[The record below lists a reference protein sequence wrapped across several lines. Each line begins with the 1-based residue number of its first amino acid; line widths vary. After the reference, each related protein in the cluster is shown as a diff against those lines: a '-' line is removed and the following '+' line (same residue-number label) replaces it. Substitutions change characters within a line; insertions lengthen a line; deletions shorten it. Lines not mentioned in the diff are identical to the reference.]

1 MRLTDC
7 LRFFRHQAGGV
18 AVIVALT
25 LIPILAA
32 SGAAIDFGRAYAVKA
47 RLTSA
52 LDAAGLAVGTS
63 NPEDASRVLARFFAA
78 NYPAE
83 KLGVPV
89 SPTITIING
98 EIQLTAEARIPTK
111 FLGLIS
117 IPELTVV
124 AQSTIIREL
133 RGVEIVLVLDNTGSM
148 RINNRIGALRDS
160 AQALVDIVFNNENEP
175 DDLTMALVPFVTT
188 VNIGNG
194 PGIQRFVDFP
204 NAPANEYP
212 LPPNIDT
219 EWKGCVEA
227 RPAPNDEN
235 DVFLRGDDERG
246 NWSPYFWEAETIY
259 SSGQNF
265 SQCQNT
271 WWEPD
276 VNPRRIPP
284 LPRPTGRA
292 GDPPFASG
300 LGGPGGNVLKRNGF
314 KLLDITPTDTRGP
327 NKACPQALTPLT
339 NNRARLEEAI
349 ATMTPWNGNG
359 TIAHLGAVWGLRVL
373 SPGAPFTE
381 GASFND
387 PNVNKVMVILTDGRN
402 LISSVNRRCTR
413 TNPKY
418 NSHYTGYGYV
428 SEGRLGT
435 TNIRRVERVLN
446 EKMRRTC
453 ENIKEQ
459 GVEIFTIVFGLEDRG
474 IQRLFRTCASKPENF
489 FESPDN
495 EALDTAFRAI
505 GAKLSNLRVAR

>member
-1 MRLTDC
+1 MRLTNC
-7 LRFFRHQAGGV
+7 LRFFRHQAGSV

-63 NPEDASRVLARFFAA
+63 SPENAPRILAQFFAA

-83 KLGVPV
+83 ALGVPV
-89 SPTITIING
+89 NPTVQIVGG
-98 EIQLTAEARIPTK
+98 EIRLVAEARIKTA
-111 FLGLIS
+111 FLNLIT
-117 IPELTVV
+117 IPEITVV
-124 AQSTIIREL
+124 AQSTIIRES
-133 RGVEIVLVLDNTGSM
+133 RGVEIALVLDNTGSM
-148 RINNRIGALRDS
+148 RTNNRIGALRDA
-160 AQALVDIVFNNENEP
+160 AQELVDIVFEDEDEP
-175 DDLTMALVPFVTT
+175 DDLNMALVPFVTT

-194 PGIQRFVDFP
+194 PGIKRFVDFP
-204 NAPANEYP
+204 NAPDFPEYP
-212 LPPNIDT
+212 TSVDT

-227 RPAPNDEN
+227 RSEPFDEN
-235 DVFLRGDDERG
+235 DVFVRGDDERG

-276 VNPRRIPP
+276 LNPRRIPP

-300 LGGPGGNVLKRNGF
+300 LGGPGGNIVKRNGF
-314 KLLDITPTDTRGP
+314 KLLDITPSDTRGP

-381 GASFND
+381 GAPFND

-402 LISSVNRRCTR
+402 LISRVSRRCTR

-418 NSHYTGYGYV
+418 NSQYTGYGYV
-428 SEGRLGT
+428 SEGKLGT
-435 TNIRRVERVLN
+435 TNIRRVERILN
-446 EKMRRTC
+446 AKLRRTC

-459 GVEIFTIVFGLEDRG
+459 GVEIFTIVFQLGNRS
-474 IQRLFRTCASKPENF
+474 IQRLFRECASQPENF
-489 FESPDN
+489 FNSPNND
-495 EALDTAFRAI
+495 ALRTAFRAI
-505 GAKLSNLRVAR
+505 GAKLSNLRIAR